1 MESEDRD
8 TDAPHHSTMTATSPT
23 DSGRWLLP
31 VLAPFAVVIG
41 AHLVWDSSAGGAVL
55 GSLATG
61 ALWGGVLIIGLIV
74 LVLVAVSTTAMKSQ
88 SRSHASPGTTVAPAV
103 GPRWRPVTAAAVFI
117 LLTSVAARLTPLPL
131 FDAFERAW
139 QGKVI
144 DLLWVLLLYVVFR
157 RWARDE
163 AGFRW
168 TLAPGTGRPAFTLI
182 AGTFCFFVALTL
194 VAVATGS
201 APAQTPSI
209 EQFVFDATIP
219 NLTEELIWRGAMLAV
234 LCRAF
239 PPMRMVAGA
248 PVGWAIVISSVVFG
262 LGHTILI
269 DATGVWSV
277 SIAGGLFATAM
288 GLLLGWVWART
299 GSIWPAFLLHCAPE
313 LGLDVGMAL
322 MG

>member
-1 MESEDRD
+1 
-8 TDAPHHSTMTATSPT
+8 MTAPNPT
-23 DSGRWLLP
+23 DSGRWLLL

-41 AHLVWDSSAGGAVL
+41 AHLVRDPTAGQAVL

-61 ALWGGVLIIGLIV
+61 ALWGGVLISGLIV
-74 LVLVAVSTTAMKSQ
+74 VVLVAMSTTAMRSG
-88 SRSHASPGTTVAPAV
+88 SRSHASPGITDTPTA
-103 GPRWRPVTAAAVFI
+103 GPRWPAVTAAATFI
-117 LLTSVAARLTPLPL
+117 LLTSLAARLMPLPL

-144 DLLWVLLLYVVFR
+144 DLLWVLLLFALFR

-168 TLAPGTGRPAFTLI
+168 TLAPGSARPALILI
-182 AGTFCFFVALTL
+182 AGTFCFFVALTV
-194 VAVATGS
+194 VAVVTGS

-209 EQFVFDATIP
+209 EQFAFDATIP
-219 NLTEELIWRGAMLAV
+219 NLTEELIWRGALLAV

-239 PPMRMVAGA
+239 PPTCMLAGA
-248 PVGWAIVISSVVFG
+248 PVGWAIVISSVIFG

-288 GLLLGWVWART
+288 GLLLGWIWART
-299 GSIWPAFLLHCAPE
+299 GSVWPAFLLHCAPE
-313 LGLDVGMAL
+313 LGLDVGMAI